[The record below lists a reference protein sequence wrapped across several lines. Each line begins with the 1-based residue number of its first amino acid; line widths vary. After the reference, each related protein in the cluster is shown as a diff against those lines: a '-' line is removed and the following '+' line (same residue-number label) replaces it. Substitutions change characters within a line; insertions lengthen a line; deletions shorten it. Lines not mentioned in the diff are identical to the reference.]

1 MIRLLIKLALAAL
14 IANAVYRVGSEYV
27 THLKFREAVR
37 DTILY
42 KSTSDEDLRRKIAVI
57 ADEYDVPLKPE
68 AVEIRHIDQQVLV
81 NGSYERRMELLPRV
95 EVPWPFSWSIDVVM
109 PSTLLPGAPPR

>member
-1 MIRLLIKLALAAL
+1 MIRLLIKLAFAAVL
-14 IANAVYRVGSEYV
+14 ANAVYRVGSEYV

-37 DTILY
+37 DAVLY
-42 KSTSDEDLRRKIAVI
+42 KATTDEDLRRKIGAL

-68 AVEIRHIDQQVLV
+68 SVDIRHVDQQVLV
-81 NGSYERRMELLPRV
+81 NGSYERRIELLPRV
-95 EVPWPFSWSIDVVM
+95 DVPWPFSWSIDVVM